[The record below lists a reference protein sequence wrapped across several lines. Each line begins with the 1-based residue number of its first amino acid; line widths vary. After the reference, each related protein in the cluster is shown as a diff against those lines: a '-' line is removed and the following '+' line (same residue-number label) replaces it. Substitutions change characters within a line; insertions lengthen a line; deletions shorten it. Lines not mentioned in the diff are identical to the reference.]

1 MEKNLREI
9 SDDLIDMSENIK
21 IIEEPFNFEKID
33 E

>member
-21 IIEEPFNFEKID
+21 IIEEPFNLEKIG

>member
-21 IIEEPFNFEKID
+21 IIEESFNLEKID